1 MRVAPDYVVDGEA
14 ARQIKKMDVELLEA
28 LRYARLGDTAAAAA
42 AKSIKCACRFHVWS
56 KESAA
61 RNQRR
66 WLVRKGRCVTRR
78 AHCVCAR
85 AADGPHPDPATH
97 MSALEPRQ

>member
-28 LRYARLGDTAAAAA
+28 LRYARLGDTAAAA

-85 AADGPHPDPATH
+85 AADGPHPDPLLTCR
-97 MSALEPRQ
+97 P